1 MLYSRLQNFKKGTF
15 MFKTKWRVVSDKY
28 AGYEIQKKV
37 WFWPF
42 WMQTDRYGNA
52 GGVNSFIRLADAM
65 SCIEKIKKRKD
76 IGKVVWTDEE

>member
-1 MLYSRLQNFKKGTF
+1 

-52 GGVNSFIRLADAM
+52 PGVNSFKSLAEAM
-65 SCIEKIKKRKD
+65 DRIEKIKNRKD
-76 IGKVVWTDEE
+76 IGKVVWTEEE